1 LEAALFEL
9 LSALL
14 NLSAVL
20 FAAEQLDVAGP
31 VENNSGPS
39 IK

>member
-14 NLSAVL
+14 NPSAVL
-20 FAAEQLDVAGP
+20 FAAEQLGVAGP
-31 VENNSGPS
+31 VESNSGPS